1 MVDHLISPAYTDTRP
16 RPGFY
21 INLPIGAAAAALLL
35 LIHIP
40 DHRGDASS
48 SSRPS
53 VMSALRKLDLVGF
66 VFFAGFAIMIEL
78 ALEWGGSDYAW
89 DSAVVIGLF
98 CGGVVAF
105 TVFIYWELHVGDS
118 AMIPPKV
125 MRKRQ
130 VWTSALF
137 LGFFSGAMLCFSYYV
152 PIYFQAVKGVSALL
166 SGVYMLAGIGP
177 QIVMAITSG
186 VISEFAP
193 PYYYLSSGQTIS
205 LDEGEGLCLHVH
217 ASDPEYCY

>member
-1 MVDHLISPAYTDTRP
+1 
-16 RPGFY
+16 
-21 INLPIGAAAAALLL
+21 
-35 LIHIP
+35 
-40 DHRGDASS
+40 
-48 SSRPS
+48 
-53 VMSALRKLDLVGF
+53 MSALRKLDLVGF
-66 VFFAGFAIMIEL
+66 VFFASFAIMIEL
-78 ALEWGGSDYAW
+78 ALQWGGSDYAW
-89 DSAVVIGLF
+89 DSAIVIGLF
-98 CGGVVAF
+98 CGGVVALA
-105 TVFIYWELHVGDS
+105 VFIYWQLHVGDS
-118 AMIPPKV
+118 AMIPPTV

-193 PYYYLSSGQTIS
+193 PILPALWTDNFAG
-205 LDEGEGLCLHVH
+205 
-217 ASDPEYCY
+217 